1 MSMIQ
6 SQPFK
11 VIFALVLLAT
21 AVVCYIK
28 LSPVSE
34 SLNENGYFYDLQEQK
49 LFVAP
54 KASIPPITGIKGAA
68 MAGVRAFV
76 ISTTGNPADKKHR
89 QIAYLQKYTP
99 EMKRLLEEDRQAR
112 AADRSEAGRIDRGQV
127 PANTLVRRLH
137 DTEWYP
143 RDSAEGVKITTEWN
157 VPGPDGQSPAI
168 CSP

>member
-1 MSMIQ
+1 MIQ
-6 SQPFK
+6 STPCK
-11 VIFALVLLAT
+11 AILALVLLAI

-34 SLNENGYFYDLQEQK
+34 SLNENGFFYDLQEQK

-54 KASIPPITGIKGAA
+54 ITSIPPATGMKGAPL
-68 MAGVRAFV
+68 AGVRAFV

-89 QIAYLQKYTP
+89 QIAYLQKYSP
-99 EMKRLLEEDRQAR
+99 ELKRLFEEVQQAR
-112 AADRSEAGRIDRGQV
+112 AAGRSEAGRIDRSQI

-137 DTEWYP
+137 DPEWYP
-143 RDSAEGVKITTEWN
+143 LDSAEGEKITTEWN